1 MRRLLVATAGHVD
14 HGKSA
19 LVRAL
24 TGVEPDRWEEERRR
38 GLTIDLGFAATRLP
52 SGRDVAFVDVPGHE
66 RFLDN
71 ALAGLA
77 AAPAVCFVVAA
88 DQGWQRQSDDH
99 RDAIAALGIG
109 TGVLV
114 ISRCDLAPDAVDEV
128 RRRVRAEFAPTGL
141 AEAPIVAVSST
152 TGDGLDE
159 LRARLDGLQVSSGAA
174 GEDRPDGDDDAPVR
188 LWIDRAFS
196 ISGAGT
202 VVTGSLGAGRIAGG
216 DRLRLVGRQADRQ
229 VDVRGI
235 RRHDEDVAEVGA
247 WSRVALNL
255 RGLAA
260 EDLGRGDV
268 LLAPERWH
276 LTETVDVR
284 RASGLPVDQVG
295 EHLSMFVGTAA
306 VPVRVRALDGDHAR
320 LRLSRRLPLR
330 LDDAAV
336 LVDPGGGG
344 VRAGVRVMDVDPPEL
359 TRRGAAS
366 ARARTLRGRPPG
378 GDLAA
383 EVRRRGAVSVDA
395 LVRFG
400 VVGSRTADPGAESV
414 RRIADLFVDA
424 DAVQA
429 WATTLR
435 RKVVEAESGE
445 PLTDGITRG
454 AALDLLGL
462 PECARR
468 EPAVLDAVVV
478 AAEVQEHAGRLRTAL
493 RRDLGDA
500 EAAMQMLERRLR
512 QDPFRAPEADEL
524 RGLGLGRR
532 ELAAAEARG
541 RVLRLPGEVVLL
553 PDAPARAMRVL
564 SSLEPEFTAG
574 RAREALGTTRR
585 VAIPLLEH
593 LDGRGWTR
601 RIDAGR
607 RTVVR

>member
-77 AAPAVCFVVAA
+77 AAPAACFVVAA

-128 RRRVRAEFAPTGL
+128 RRRVRAEFDSTGL

-159 LRARLDGLQVSSGAA
+159 LRARLDGLQMPSAAA
-174 GEDRPDGDDDAPVR
+174 GADHPDGDDDAPVR

-202 VVTGSLGAGRIAGG
+202 VVTGTLGAGRVARG

-306 VPVRVRALDGDHAR
+306 VPVRVR
-320 LRLSRRLPLR
+320 
-330 LDDAAV
+330 
-336 LVDPGGGG
+336 
-344 VRAGVRVMDVDPPEL
+344 
-359 TRRGAAS
+359 
-366 ARARTLRGRPPG
+366 
-378 GDLAA
+378 
-383 EVRRRGAVSVDA
+383 
-395 LVRFG
+395 
-400 VVGSRTADPGAESV
+400 
-414 RRIADLFVDA
+414 
-424 DAVQA
+424 
-429 WATTLR
+429 
-435 RKVVEAESGE
+435 
-445 PLTDGITRG
+445 
-454 AALDLLGL
+454 
-462 PECARR
+462 
-468 EPAVLDAVVV
+468 
-478 AAEVQEHAGRLRTAL
+478 
-493 RRDLGDA
+493 
-500 EAAMQMLERRLR
+500 
-512 QDPFRAPEADEL
+512 
-524 RGLGLGRR
+524 
-532 ELAAAEARG
+532 
-541 RVLRLPGEVVLL
+541 
-553 PDAPARAMRVL
+553 
-564 SSLEPEFTAG
+564 
-574 RAREALGTTRR
+574 
-585 VAIPLLEH
+585 
-593 LDGRGWTR
+593 
-601 RIDAGR
+601 
-607 RTVVR
+607 